1 MEYYFFE
8 FSFGKRPQEELY
20 DMKTDP
26 DCVHNLADDPEY
38 SATKTRLW
46 EQLKTELTAQQ
57 DPRILGKGD
66 IFDFYPYCRIERQQ
80 RLQKQM
86 GHCLWVIELQQKE
99 GLIGFCGIAPFEPP
113 GFLEIGWWLDE
124 SCWGQGYATEAAKVV
139 LDYAINVLGITQL
152 RSVSHRDHSRS
163 QAVMRR
169 IGMRHEQDLLLGDFG
184 KEPEDLPVRVHL
196 YDHQTEQGQ
205 SNFNKAD

>member
-1 MEYYFFE
+1 MELLSPRLRLREWNLKDFQD
-8 FSFGKRPQEELY
+8 FSR
-20 DMKTDP
+20 
-26 DCVHNLADDPEY
+26 LAKNPNVMRYINNGMLWDDH
-38 SATKTRLW
+38 
-46 EQLKTELTAQQ
+46 QILK
-57 DPRILGKGD
+57 
-66 IFDFYPYCRIERQQ
+66 FIERQQ
-80 RLQKQM
+80 MLQKQM
-86 GHCLWVIELQQKE
+86 GHCQRVIELQQKE

-124 SCWGQGYATEAAKVV
+124 SCWGLGYATEAARIV
-139 LDYAINVLGITQL
+139 LDYAINELGITQL

-184 KEPEDLPVRVHL
+184 KEPEDLPIRVHL
-196 YDHQTEQGQ
+196 YDLQTETGQ